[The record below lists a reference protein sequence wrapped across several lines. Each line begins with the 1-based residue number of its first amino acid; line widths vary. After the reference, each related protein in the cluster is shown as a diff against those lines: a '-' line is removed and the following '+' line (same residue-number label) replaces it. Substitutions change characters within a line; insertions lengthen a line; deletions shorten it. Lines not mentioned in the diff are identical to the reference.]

1 LVIAGIVGILILA
14 LWVILAIQPYLQREN
29 LDQVEPLVVK
39 PEKSEPDPLD
49 GTRWELV
56 AFVNERKQPS
66 LPEQVQAVIEFN
78 EGLLSFEAG
87 CNNVGGYYLLDEEH
101 ITMTFMAQ
109 TLVDC
114 SDKAGVME
122 VEAAFVAAMETFET
136 YQLGEGELRIRH
148 TGGELLF
155 RRLAD

>member
-1 LVIAGIVGILILA
+1 MIAGVVGILILA
-14 LWVILAIQPYLQREN
+14 LWVILAIQPYLRRVN
-29 LDQVEPLVVK
+29 FDQVESLVVK

-49 GTRWELV
+49 GTRWKLV
-56 AFVNERKQPS
+56 AFVNEQNVPGV
-66 LPEQVQAVIEFN
+66 PGYVQAVIEFN

-87 CNNVGGYYLLDEEH
+87 CNHVGGHYLLDGER
-101 ITMTFMAQ
+101 ITMTFMEQ

-114 SDKAGVME
+114 SDKAGAME

-148 TGGELLF
+148 TGGELLL